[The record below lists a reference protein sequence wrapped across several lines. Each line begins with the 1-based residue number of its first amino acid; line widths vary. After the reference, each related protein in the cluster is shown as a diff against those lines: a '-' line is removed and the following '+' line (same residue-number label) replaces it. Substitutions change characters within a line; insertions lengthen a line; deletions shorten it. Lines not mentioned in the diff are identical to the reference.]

1 MMKKFGI
8 FTLAF
13 AAIGGSMDAS
23 ASDAAVKEAAEGF
36 RLGEHA
42 RVNAA
47 LPQSRGHVLEGY
59 VEYWAIRLSI
69 QTASSDTV
77 ERFLDKHSGTAIAD
91 RLRIDWLKQLGR
103 SDRWDEFVKLANGF
117 VSDDPELEC
126 LRATHSTRSGASDV
140 AVPGGVWSDRI
151 TEACS
156 QAFALLAEKNRVS
169 TEEAIWRFRSSADG
183 GTVLASQRL
192 AAALPEGAR
201 PSDEQIRRASSSP
214 ELLLRQGNAPLSRAQ
229 RELGLFALTRYARND
244 AERAASAWSNVA
256 QKFSA
261 EDQRYAALT
270 LSYFLARKLESAA
283 AMSWFQRV
291 GNDPVLPRLGDW
303 QAAWIARAAM
313 REARWGELLRVVN
326 AMSQSTNGGQND
338 PAWRFWKAY
347 SLAQLNDKTA
357 AEAIYREL
365 AKEFHYY
372 GLLAAE
378 EIGVPLPAK
387 DSLKA
392 GAVAPQAEDFRRF
405 EQSPATKRVLKLSEL
420 GLRADA
426 AREWFS
432 VVREF
437 GDSDSL
443 IASEWMRRNG
453 IWDRSINTAERTKQ
467 AHDFSLR
474 FQTPYAREIRAAAQA
489 VNVDLALTFGLIRQE
504 SRFWAEAVSSAGAL
518 GLMQVMPA
526 TGKWIA
532 QQLSIDNYRP
542 SQLTDINVSTGFG
555 AFYLKNALN
564 NQNNSEVLAAAAYNA
579 GAGRARAWRH
589 ETRALD
595 GAIYTESIPFNE
607 TRDYVKKVLA
617 NAVWYAHLGI
627 GGETS
632 LKKRLG
638 VIQPKG

>member
-1 MMKKFGI
+1 MMRM
-8 FTLAF
+8 TVLWVLAVW
-13 AAIGGSMDAS
+13 ALAGSAS
-23 ASDAAVKEAAEGF
+23 AHASDAAVKDAAEGF
-36 RLGEHA
+36 RLGEHS

-47 LPQSRGHVLEGY
+47 LPLTRGHVLEGY

-69 QTASSDTV
+69 QTASGETID
-77 ERFLDKHSGTAIAD
+77 RFLEKHGGTAVAD
-91 RLRIDWLKQLGR
+91 RLRTDWLKHLGR
-103 SDRWDEFVKLANGF
+103 SDRWDEFARLSAGF
-117 VSDDPELEC
+117 ASDDPEVEC
-126 LRATHSTRSGASDV
+126 LRATHSLRNGAADV
-140 AVPGGVWSDRI
+140 GVPGGVWLDRI
-151 TEACS
+151 SEACA
-156 QAFALLAEKNRVS
+156 QTFVALSEKNRVS
-169 TEEAIWRFRSSADG
+169 TEEVIWRFRSSADG
-183 GTVLASQRL
+183 ATLLASQRL
-192 AAALPEGAR
+192 AAALPDQAR
-201 PSDEQIRRASSSP
+201 PTDEQIRRASASP
-214 ELLLRQGNAPLSRAQ
+214 EAVLRAGNAPLSRAQ

-244 AERAASAWSNVA
+244 AERAAVAWTSAA
-256 QKFSA
+256 QKYSA
-261 EDQRYAALT
+261 EDRRYAAVT
-270 LSYFLARKLESAA
+270 LAYFLARKLESAA
-283 AMSWFQRV
+283 AMNWFQHFQY
-291 GNDPVLPRLGDW
+291 DPALPRLGDW

-313 REARWGELLRVVN
+313 REARWGDLLRAVN
-326 AMSQSTNGGQND
+326 AMSQSANGGQND
-338 PAWRFWKAY
+338 PTWRFWKAY
-347 SLAQLNDKTA
+347 SLAQLNDRSA
-357 AEAIYREL
+357 AETIYREL

-378 EIGVPLPAK
+378 EIGAPLPAK
-387 DSLKA
+387 ETLKM
-392 GAVAPQAEDFRRF
+392 GAVAPQTDDFKRF
-405 EQSPATKRVLKLSEL
+405 ELSAAARRVLKLSEL
-420 GLRADA
+420 GLRAEA

-453 IWDRSINTAERTKQ
+453 LWDRSINTAERTKHE
-467 AHDFSLR
+467 HDFSLR
-474 FQTPYAREIRAAAQA
+474 FQTPYAKEIKAAAQA

-532 QQLSIDNYRP
+532 KQLGIDNYRP
-542 SQLTDINVSTGFG
+542 SHLTDINVSTGFG

-589 ETRALD
+589 DKRALD

-638 VIQPKG
+638 VIQPKN

>member
-1 MMKKFGI
+1 MMRM
-8 FTLAF
+8 TVLRVLAVL
-13 AAIGGSMDAS
+13 ALAGSAGAH
-23 ASDAAVKEAAEGF
+23 ASDAAVKDAAEGF
-36 RLGEHA
+36 RLGEHS

-47 LPQSRGHVLEGY
+47 LPLARGHVLEGY

-69 QTASSDTV
+69 QTASAETID
-77 ERFLDKHSGTAIAD
+77 RFLEKHAGTAVAD
-91 RLRIDWLKQLGR
+91 RLRTDWLKQLGR
-103 SDRWDEFVKLANGF
+103 SDRWDEFARLAAGF
-117 VSDDPELEC
+117 ASDDPEVEC
-126 LRATHSTRSGASDV
+126 LRATHSLRNGAADV
-140 AVPGGVWSDRI
+140 GVPGGVWLDRI
-151 TEACS
+151 SEACAQTFVS
-156 QAFALLAEKNRVS
+156 LSEKNRVS

-183 GTVLASQRL
+183 ATLLASQRL
-192 AAALPEGAR
+192 AAALPDNAR
-201 PSDEQIRRASSSP
+201 PTDEQIRRASASP
-214 ELLLRQGNAPLSRAQ
+214 EAVLRAGNAPLSRAQ

-244 AERAASAWSNVA
+244 AERAAVAWTSAA
-256 QKFSA
+256 QKYSA
-261 EDQRYAALT
+261 EDRRYAAVT
-270 LSYFLARKLESAA
+270 LAYFLARKLESEA

-291 GNDPVLPRLGDW
+291 GSDPVLPRLGDW

-313 REARWGELLRVVN
+313 REARWGDLLRAVN
-326 AMSQSTNGGQND
+326 AMSQSANGGQND
-338 PAWRFWKAY
+338 PTWRFWKAY
-347 SLAQLNDKTA
+347 SLAQLNDRSA

-378 EIGVPLPAK
+378 EIGAPLPAK
-387 DSLKA
+387 ETLKT
-392 GAVAPQAEDFRRF
+392 GAVAPQTDDFKRF
-405 EQSPATKRVLKLSEL
+405 EVSAAARRVLKLSEL
-420 GLRADA
+420 GLRAEA

-453 IWDRSINTAERTKQ
+453 LWDRSINTAERTKH

-474 FQTPYAREIRAAAQA
+474 FQTPYAKEIKAAAQA

-532 QQLSIDNYRP
+532 QQLGIDNYRP
-542 SQLTDINVSTGFG
+542 SHLTDINVSTGFG

-589 ETRALD
+589 DKRALD

-638 VIQPKG
+638 VIQPKS